1 MENFAK
7 TLSSNIINTHMQNL
21 NIKNKKDLLLKL
33 KINEFKFELY
43 DSKKLALLSKLKEK
57 IDFSKDFYIKDKNL
71 YLIDKST
78 YLHLGVKYI
87 VIKEDNFFQKI
98 NNLSENI
105 IIAFLLSLLFISII
119 GYFLSKLFLEPIK
132 NEINNLDR
140 FIRDTTHELNTPIS
154 ALLMSINSIKNSNVE
169 TKKLKRIEISAKQ
182 ISDLYSDL
190 TYMLFSDKLQKDIQK
205 INFEELI
212 NERVNYF
219 FDLANVKNIEFILNL
234 SEFYF
239 EIDES
244 DAIRLID
251 NLISNAIK
259 YNKIGGKIEIN
270 LNKNILVFKDNGIGI
285 KEEKLKE
292 IFDRYK
298 RVNPEK
304 GGFGIG
310 LNIVFN
316 IAKEY
321 NIKIGV
327 SSKLKEGSE
336 FKFYF

>member
-1 MENFAK
+1 M
-7 TLSSNIINTHMQNL
+7 
-21 NIKNKKDLLLKL
+21 
-33 KINEFKFELY
+33 
-43 DSKKLALLSKLKEK
+43 ALLSKLKEK

-78 YLHLGVKYI
+78 YLHLGVEYI
-87 VIKEDNFFQKI
+87 VIKEDNFFLKI
-98 NNLSENI
+98 KNLSKNI
-105 IIAFLLSLLFISII
+105 TIAFLLSLLFISII
-119 GYFLSKLFLEPIK
+119 SYFLSKLFLEPIK
-132 NEINNLDR
+132 NEINTLDR

-154 ALLMSINSIKNSNVE
+154 ALLMSINSIKNSNIE

-205 INFEELI
+205 INFEKLI
-212 NERVNYF
+212 SQRVNYF
-219 FDLANVKNIEFILNL
+219 FDLANVKKIEFILNL

-270 LNKNILVFKDNGIGI
+270 LSKNILVVKDNGIGI

-292 IFDRYK
+292 IFERYK
-298 RVNPEK
+298 RVNSEK

-321 NIKIGV
+321 DIKIDV
-327 SSKLKEGSE
+327 NSKLKEGSE
-336 FKFYF
+336 FKLSF